1 MRRQKRLS
9 LFFIS
14 LLISVL
20 FATPARLHPHV
31 FAEARLDVALN
42 PDGTVKNL
50 RHLWR
55 FDDVFS
61 STILLEFDANSD
73 LQLDTSELDTVA
85 GVVKES
91 IAEYDFFQSV
101 TANGKPV
108 PMAPPETL
116 IADFQDNQFIILF
129 ESAPAKPLR
138 LAGKLAIGVSDPTF
152 YTAIE
157 FLEDTHMKVEG
168 ESDGCSS
175 AVIRPDPDEAIAQNQ
190 QTLTEE
196 FFNDPTGNDIS
207 KLFATRLELTCP
219 ASG

>member
-1 MRRQKRLS
+1 MLRHKHLS
-9 LFFIS
+9 LFFS
-14 LLISVL
+14 TLLISVF

-42 PDGTVKNL
+42 SDGTVKSL
-50 RHLWR
+50 KHLWR

-73 LQLDTSELDTVA
+73 LQLDNSELDTVA

-91 IAEYDFFQSV
+91 IADYDFFQSV
-101 TANGKPV
+101 TSDGKSV
-108 PMAPPETL
+108 EMAPPETL

-129 ESAPAKPLR
+129 ESKPANPLR

-157 FLEDTHMKVEG
+157 FLEDAHMQVEG
-168 ESDGCSS
+168 DPAGCSR

-190 QTLTEE
+190 QSLTEE
-196 FFNDPTGNDIS
+196 FFNDPTGNDLS

>member
-1 MRRQKRLS
+1 MLSPKRPS
-9 LFFIS
+9 LFFS
-14 LLISVL
+14 CLLISMF

-31 FAEARLDVALN
+31 FAEARLDVRLN
-42 PDGTVKNL
+42 PDGSVKGL

-101 TANGKPV
+101 TSNGKTV
-108 PMAPPETL
+108 AMAAPDTL
-116 IADFQDNQFIILF
+116 IADFQNNQFIILF
-129 ESAPAKPLR
+129 ESAPTKPLK
-138 LAGKLAIGVSDPTF
+138 LDGTLAIGVSDPTF

-157 FLEDTHMKVEG
+157 FIQDAHMQVEG
-168 ESDGCSS
+168 QPENCST
-175 AVIRPDPDEAIAQNQ
+175 AIIRPDPDEAIAQNQ
-190 QTLTEE
+190 KNLTDE
-196 FFNDPTGNDIS
+196 FFSDPTGNDLS